1 MSGKSTTYA
10 PILLIVI
17 FVLIAAVEFL
27 PEGMIGIDENPYLAV
42 VMLQLLTYAVPA
54 LFYSRIRGRDL
65 TPHLRIRLFRPSQ
78 ILYIIY
84 STVFMLSGVL
94 LVSMMMYTMI
104 PDSFAAASVS
114 SSAAFAMNERFFDT
128 AYLVLAFAILP
139 AVCEEFLFRG
149 IMIGEYESGGAS
161 IAIAVS
167 SVMFAMS
174 HFSIA
179 RFPVY
184 LFSGIVLGCVLYATR
199 SVLSTI
205 IIHTVNNTV
214 ILLCE
219 DYVLHIVD
227 KQNVSLVLF
236 VIILGAVAVVSGML
250 VCYEAQSIYRGY
262 AENNVESEY
271 ASAVKRSIFGRISE
285 AFFTP
290 AFLCAVIIFIVMS
303 IRDI

>member
-1 MSGKSTTYA
+1 MSGKSTTFA
-10 PILLIVI
+10 PVLLIVI
-17 FVLIAAVEFL
+17 FILISAADFL
-27 PEGMIGIDENPYLAV
+27 PDGIIGIDENPYLAV
-42 VMLQLLTYAVPA
+42 VMIQLLTYAVPS
-54 LFYSRIRGRDL
+54 LFYSRIRGREL
-65 TPHLRIRLFRPSQ
+65 TPHLRLRLFRPSQ

-94 LVSMMMYTMI
+94 LVSMLMYTLI
-104 PDSFAAASVS
+104 PGAFEAASVS

-199 SVLSTI
+199 SVLSTV

-250 VCYEAQSIYRGY
+250 MCYEAQSIYRGY
-262 AENNVESEY
+262 AENNVESDY
-271 ASAVKRSIFGRISE
+271 ALAAKRNIFGRISE

-303 IRDI
+303 IRDF

>member
-1 MSGKSTTYA
+1 LSGKSTTYA

-17 FVLIAAVEFL
+17 FVLIAAAEFL
-27 PEGMIGIDENPYLAV
+27 PDGMIGIDENPYLAV

-54 LFYSRIRGRDL
+54 LFYSRIRGREL

-250 VCYEAQSIYRGY
+250 MCYEAHQH
-262 AENNVESEY
+262 
-271 ASAVKRSIFGRISE
+271 
-285 AFFTP
+285 T
-290 AFLCAVIIFIVMS
+290 
-303 IRDI
+303 